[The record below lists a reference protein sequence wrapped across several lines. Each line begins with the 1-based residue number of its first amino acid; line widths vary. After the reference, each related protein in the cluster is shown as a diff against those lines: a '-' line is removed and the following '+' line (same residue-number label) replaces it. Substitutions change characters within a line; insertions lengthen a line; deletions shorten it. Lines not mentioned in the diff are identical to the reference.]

1 MTKLTL
7 LTLQPKGLSL
17 LFVLY
22 SFTLVFCSLSSISI
36 SKRLSEDKS
45 RSLVGAILSKVVP
58 ATFSTIASVS
68 RMFWRSEQM
77 SPRKSEVKPQSF
89 ARGRL
94 INNYV
99 SKLCEFCC
107 RFFTE
112 KFTYFLIN
120 SSKLIETHHQCFE
133 FRSGNRSGLT
143 SGTKYFGTGVHWCI
157 ILGLHVGYIYIYI
170 I

>member
-1 MTKLTL
+1 M
-7 LTLQPKGLSL
+7 
-17 LFVLY
+17 
-22 SFTLVFCSLSSISI
+22 
-36 SKRLSEDKS
+36 
-45 RSLVGAILSKVVP
+45 GAILSKVVP

-77 SPRKSEVKPQSF
+77 SPRKSEVKTQSF

-94 INNYV
+94 INNYF

-133 FRSGNRSGLT
+133 FRSRNRSGLT
-143 SGTKYFGTGVHWCI
+143 SGTEYFGTGVHWCI
-157 ILGLHVGYIYIYI
+157 VLGLHIGYIYIYI
-170 I
+170 YIYIITSIKSLILVCLSNQFFYLKKNRLSNFYL